1 MSKWTD
7 IRDNAL
13 DALHVDDVT
22 EEVKQGVTQK
32 ILDEVIPVAEQAVD
46 AFCAATKEQAKTES
60 GWCKIRDA
68 IVLPLVL
75 QGSVYIVKTVLSKTV
90 KSTPTAATTVA
101 TA

>member
-1 MSKWTD
+1 MSKWTEV
-7 IRDNAL
+7 RDNVV

-32 ILDEVIPVAEQAVD
+32 ILDEVIPVVESAVD
-46 AFCAATKEQAKTES
+46 AFCATTKEQAKTES

-75 QGSVYIVKTVLSKTV
+75 QGGVYIIKTVLSKTV
-90 KSTPTAATTVA
+90 KSTTAAATTVA

>member
-32 ILDEVIPVAEQAVD
+32 ILDEVIPVVESAID

-60 GWCKIRDA
+60 GWCKVRDA

-75 QGSVYIVKTVLSKTV
+75 QGGVYIVKLVLSKTV
-90 KSTPTAATTVA
+90 KATAAATVA

>member
-32 ILDEVIPVAEQAVD
+32 ILDEVIPVVESAID

-68 IVLPLVL
+68 IVLPLVM
-75 QGSVYIVKTVLSKTV
+75 QGGVYVIKTVLSKTV
-90 KSTPTAATTVA
+90 KATAAATVA

>member
-1 MSKWTD
+1 MSKWTEV
-7 IRDNAL
+7 RDNIV

-32 ILDEVIPVAEQAVD
+32 IIDEVIPVIENAVD
-46 AFCAATKEQAKTES
+46 AFCAVTKEQAKTES

-75 QGSVYIVKTVLSKTV
+75 QGSVYVIKTVLSKTV
-90 KSTPTAATTVA
+90 KSTTTAATTVA

>member
-13 DALHVDDVT
+13 DALHVNEVT
-22 EEVKQGVTQK
+22 EEVKQSVTQK
-32 ILDEVIPVAEQAVD
+32 ILDDVIPVAESAVD

-68 IVLPLVL
+68 IVLPLFM
-75 QGSVYIVKTVLSKTV
+75 QGGVYVIKTVLSKTV
-90 KSTPTAATTVA
+90 KATAAATVA

>member
-7 IRDNAL
+7 VRDSIV

-32 ILDEVIPVAEQAVD
+32 ILDEVIPVVESAVD
-46 AFCAATKEQAKTES
+46 AFCATTKEQAKTES

-75 QGSVYIVKTVLSKTV
+75 QGSVYIVKMVLSKTV
-90 KSTPTAATTVA
+90 AQTA
-101 TA
+101 

>member
-1 MSKWTD
+1 MSKWTEV
-7 IRDNAL
+7 RDNIA

-32 ILDEVIPVAEQAVD
+32 ILDEVIPVVESAVD
-46 AFCAATKEQAKTES
+46 AFCATTKEQAKTES

-90 KSTPTAATTVA
+90 KSTTAATTVA

>member
-13 DALHVDDVT
+13 DALHVDEVT

-32 ILDEVIPVAEQAVD
+32 ILDEVIPVAESVVD

-68 IVLPLVL
+68 IVLPLVM
-75 QGSVYIVKTVLSKTV
+75 QGGVYVVKLVLSKTV
-90 KSTPTAATTVA
+90 KATTAATVA

>member
-13 DALHVDDVT
+13 DALHVDEVT

-32 ILDEVIPVAEQAVD
+32 ILDEVIPVAESAVD
-46 AFCAATKEQAKTES
+46 AFCAVTKEQAKTES

-68 IVLPLVL
+68 IVLPLVM
-75 QGSVYIVKTVLSKTV
+75 QGGVYVVKLVLSKTV
-90 KSTPTAATTVA
+90 KATTAATVA

>member
-1 MSKWTD
+1 MSKWTEV
-7 IRDNAL
+7 RDNVV

-22 EEVKQGVTQK
+22 EEVKQDVTRK
-32 ILDEVIPVAEQAVD
+32 ILDEVIPVVESAVD

-75 QGSVYIVKTVLSKTV
+75 QGSVYVIKMVLSKTV
-90 KSTPTAATTVA
+90 KATAAATVA

>member
-13 DALHVDDVT
+13 DALHVDEVT
-22 EEVKQGVTQK
+22 EEVKQGVTRK
-32 ILDEVIPVAEQAVD
+32 ILDEVIPVVESAVD
-46 AFCAATKEQAKTES
+46 AFCATTKEQAKAES

-75 QGSVYIVKTVLSKTV
+75 QGCVYIVKTVLSKTV
-90 KSTPTAATTVA
+90 VQTVQH
-101 TA
+101 

>member
-13 DALHVDDVT
+13 DALHVDEVT

-32 ILDEVIPVAEQAVD
+32 ILDEVIPVAENAID

-68 IVLPLVL
+68 IVLPLIM
-75 QGSVYIVKTVLSKTV
+75 QGGVYAIKTVLSKTV
-90 KSTPTAATTVA
+90 KATTAATVA

>member
-22 EEVKQGVTQK
+22 EEVKQDVTRK
-32 ILDEVIPVAEQAVD
+32 ILDEVIPVVESAVD
-46 AFCAATKEQAKTES
+46 TFCATTKEQSKTEA

-75 QGSVYIVKTVLSKTV
+75 QGGVYIVKTVLSKTV
-90 KSTPTAATTVA
+90 AQTGQH
-101 TA
+101 

>member
-13 DALHVDDVT
+13 DALHVDEVT

-32 ILDEVIPVAEQAVD
+32 ILDDVIPVAESAVD

-68 IVLPLVL
+68 IVLPLVM
-75 QGSVYIVKTVLSKTV
+75 QGGVYVVKLVLSKTV
-90 KSTPTAATTVA
+90 KATTAATVA

>member
-13 DALHVDDVT
+13 DALHVDEVT

-32 ILDEVIPVAEQAVD
+32 ILDEVIPVAESAVD
-46 AFCAATKEQAKTES
+46 AFCTATKEQAKTES

-68 IVLPLVL
+68 IVLPLVM
-75 QGSVYIVKTVLSKTV
+75 QGGVYVVKLVLSKTV
-90 KSTPTAATTVA
+90 KATAAATVA